1 MEILKQLTDKQKKK
15 KPRKSNTSVWCCV
28 VQFTNFL
35 CKIIMVYLLGN
46 DSCLLRD
53 LAEAIRQGKEVS
65 HALKAH
71 K

>member
-15 KPRKSNTSVWCCV
+15 PRKSNTSVWFCV

-35 CKIIMVYLLGN
+35 CKIIVVYLSGN

>member
-15 KPRKSNTSVWCCV
+15 NQENQIQVYDV
-28 VQFTNFL
+28 VLYNLLIFL
-35 CKIIMVYLLGN
+35 CKIIMVYLSGN